1 MSTLG
6 GLLKETDIE
15 IKQVRFLVTNISH
28 FLRFLRT
35 VADENACHLILFD
48 TAKMAGK
55 KHVIASMSHA
65 MRSFADGTCIS
76 NSLEMEALLYAAG
89 TRQTNI
95 AMQFGIHGG
104 INRSY
109 LCCVPR
115 TARAWTALRSQ
126 MTEED
131 EDWEVFSAEKEARL
145 AELFGITCDEREAA
159 GRASLQDL
167 IIERVALLEVLK

>member
-1 MSTLG
+1 MSMHSERW
-6 GLLKETDIE
+6 KETDIE
-15 IKQVRFLVTNISH
+15 IRQVRFLVTNTSH
-28 FLRFLRT
+28 FLRFLRS

-48 TAKMAGK
+48 AAKMAGK

-65 MRSFADGTCIS
+65 IRSFADGTCIS

-95 AMQFGIHGG
+95 AMQFGVHGG

-109 LCCVPR
+109 LCSVPH
-115 TARAWTALRSQ
+115 TARVWTALRPQ

-131 EDWEVFSAEKEARL
+131 EDWEVFSPEKEARL
-145 AELFGITCDEREAA
+145 VKLFGITSEEREAA
-159 GRASLQDL
+159 GHVSLQDL
-167 IIERVALLEVLK
+167 VIERVALLEVLK